1 MSKLINNKIDKDMLQ
16 VIEEY
21 IDGGYVY
28 TVQDTDEYDALMQK
42 EQDTKAKCLAE
53 LAERRFIVGLEE
65 LKCSLFEEKDYKSE
79 YDNLPRSNYA
89 ILSVLKDWD
98 EEQINTVSYDEVV
111 EKISGLNLFL
121 SEKGK
126 EEAVAVLDKHFGK
139 FI

>member
-53 LAERRFIVGLEE
+53 TNREA
-65 LKCSLFEEKDYKSE
+65 
-79 YDNLPRSNYA
+79 
-89 ILSVLKDWD
+89 D
-98 EEQINTVSYDEVV
+98 EDAQDSKWGRH
-111 EKISGLNLFL
+111 KI
-121 SEKGK
+121 
-126 EEAVAVLDKHFGK
+126 
-139 FI
+139 

>member
-1 MSKLINNKIDKDMLQ
+1 MLQ
-16 VIEEY
+16 VTEEY
-21 IDGGYVY
+21 VDGGYVY
-28 TVQDTDEYDALMQK
+28 TVKDTDKYDAQMQ
-42 EQDTKAKCLAE
+42 ELLDTKATCLAE
-53 LAERRFIVGLEE
+53 PDMIGAIVGLEE

-98 EEQINTVSYDEVV
+98 EEQIN
-111 EKISGLNLFL
+111 LFL

-126 EEAVAVLDKHFGK
+126 EEAVAVLDNHFGK